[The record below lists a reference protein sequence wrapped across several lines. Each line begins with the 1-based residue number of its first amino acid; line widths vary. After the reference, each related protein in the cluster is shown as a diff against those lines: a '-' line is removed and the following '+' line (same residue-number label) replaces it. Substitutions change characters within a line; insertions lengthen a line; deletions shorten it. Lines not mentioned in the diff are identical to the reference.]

1 MSRDLGTKI
10 HSSKIPSV
18 SSIEAKSL
26 AAACG
31 AQQKVANRPWM
42 TWCHQQPQGSQHQIS
57 CLRKGFG
64 IDIFKSAS
72 SWALKLLQR
81 TDVMELIGYL
91 LHFIHV
97 YDYTSLVALII
108 NMLYGCTRGQIR
120 LLRVGPPTCVIL
132 KSMSAWAQRS
142 FSWPLPQARRG
153 LFDEWAQFQQFQQKD
168 GATKNTGGFEGRIC
182 KHLVS
187 SFVWIW
193 ENSRFPA
200 FVLSS
205 HVTGSGPPSYWLK
218 RTETQQLSHEQLR
231 SSYSTFWISKLWGG
245 LHG

>member
-18 SSIEAKSL
+18 SSIEATSL

-31 AQQKVANRPWM
+31 AQQKVAYRPWM
-42 TWCHQQPQGSQHQIS
+42 TWCKHQIS

-64 IDIFKSAS
+64 INIFKSAS

-108 NMLYGCTRGQIR
+108 NMLHGCTSGQIR

-132 KSMSAWAQRS
+132 KSISAWAQRS

-153 LFDEWAQFQQFQQKD
+153 LFDEWAQFRQFQQKD
-168 GATKNTGGFEGRIC
+168 GAKKTLVGLKEEFVNIC
-182 KHLVS
+182 N
-187 SFVWIW
+187 SFVWILMFQV
-193 ENSRFPA
+193 SGVCALTRDRFWA
-200 FVLSS
+200 AQLLAEANRNDS
-205 HVTGSGPPSYWLK
+205 
-218 RTETQQLSHEQLR
+218 QLSHEQLR

>member
-1 MSRDLGTKI
+1 
-10 HSSKIPSV
+10 
-18 SSIEAKSL
+18 
-26 AAACG
+26 
-31 AQQKVANRPWM
+31 
-42 TWCHQQPQGSQHQIS
+42 
-57 CLRKGFG
+57 
-64 IDIFKSAS
+64 
-72 SWALKLLQR
+72 
-81 TDVMELIGYL
+81 MELIGYL

-200 FVLSS
+200 FL
-205 HVTGSGPPSYWLK
+205 TRDRFWAAQLWLK
-218 RTETQQLSHEQLR
+218 RTETQRQTATW
-231 SSYSTFWISKLWGG
+231 SSWG
-245 LHG
+245 LHTLRLYVLNFKALRWAAWIACFAKHQRKTDVEKWNLFHADLIIWIGRTAEPLFFSFLEEFGFARSCFGGVLQHVLHTCSF